1 MRALICEA
9 PGQLSL
15 AERALP
21 ARAAGEVLVR
31 IRRVGVCGTDYHIFG
46 GTQPYLSY
54 PRVMGHELAG
64 EVVEADAGSGFG
76 AGDRVCILPYLSC
89 GECVACRRDK
99 PNCCMRIAVLGVHRD
114 GGLAE
119 YISVPASAVI
129 PVSELTLEQA
139 AMVEFL
145 AIGRHA
151 VVRGDTRAGQRALV
165 VGAGPIGM
173 AVALFASD
181 MGAEVSVVEGRPERA
196 LFCREKLGVRDTF
209 APGPDLREQL
219 AAATAD
225 EFYDVVFDAT
235 GNRAAMEAG
244 FGFLAHGGTYVLV
257 SIVQGAIS
265 FEDPEFHKR
274 ETSLHGSRNATRE
287 DFEAV
292 IEAMRAGRVPTDA
305 LHTHSAP
312 LEAVPGTLPRWAEA
326 GAGVI
331 KAIVEM

>member
-9 PGQLSL
+9 PGQLAL
-15 AERALP
+15 AERERP
-21 ARAAGEVLVR
+21 ARAPGEVLVR
-31 IRRVGVCGTDYHIFG
+31 IRRVGVCGTDYHIYG

-64 EVVEADAGSGFG
+64 EVVETDSDSGFA

-89 GECVACRRDK
+89 GECVACRRGK

-114 GGLAE
+114 GGFAE
-119 YISVPASAVI
+119 YLSVPASAVL
-129 PVSELTLEQA
+129 PADGLTLEQA
-139 AMVEFL
+139 AMLEFL
-145 AIGRHA
+145 AICLHA
-151 VVRGDTRAGQRALV
+151 VMRCYTRAGKRALV

-181 MGAEVSVVEGRPERA
+181 MGAEVSVVEGRADRA
-196 LFCREKLGVRDTF
+196 SFCRERLGVRETF
-209 APGPDLREQL
+209 APGPELRDQL
-219 AAATAD
+219 AAATND
-225 EFYDVVFDAT
+225 EFFDIVFDAT
-235 GNRAAMEAG
+235 GNRTAMEAG
-244 FGFLAHGGTYVLV
+244 FGFLAHGGIYVLV

-274 ETSLHGSRNATRE
+274 ETSLHGSRNATRA

-292 IEAMRAGRVPTDA
+292 IEAIRAGRVPTDA

-312 LEAVPGTLPRWAEA
+312 LDAAAGILPQWAEA